1 MKIERRIVIVVLA
14 LLTGVIVGCGRSREE
29 VELERKRMELAE
41 QAQRDVQ
48 KASKAI
54 TEMNKKLGRKL
65 EPLDLGLPPE
75 KKTEPAPQPAQKP

>member
-1 MKIERRIVIVVLA
+1 MKIEKGIVAAILA
-14 LLTGVIVGCGRSREE
+14 LLSGVIIGCGRSREE
-29 VELERKRMELAE
+29 IERERKRMEMAE

-75 KKTEPAPQPAQKP
+75 KKTEPTPQTVQKR